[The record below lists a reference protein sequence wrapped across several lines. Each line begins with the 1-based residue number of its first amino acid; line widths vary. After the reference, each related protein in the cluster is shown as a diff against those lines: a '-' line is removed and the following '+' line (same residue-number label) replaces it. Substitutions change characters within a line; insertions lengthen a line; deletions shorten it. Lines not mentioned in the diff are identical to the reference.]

1 MQFDK
6 LVAAYVKL
14 RDLKAQLEAEAK
26 AKVKPVTEKM
36 DQLEGILLAALQE
49 TGQNSANTPAGTAYM
64 TTDNKVSVADWPA
77 FLEFVQQTGEW
88 DLIKRA
94 ASKEAVML
102 FKQAAEAEGAEVTLP
117 PGINWSSE
125 MKLGVQVSAK
135 QRSAA

>member
-77 FLEFVQQTGEW
+77 FLEFVQQKGEW

-102 FKQAAEAEGAEVTLP
+102 FKEANNEIP

>member
-14 RDLKAQLEAEAK
+14 RDMKAQLDAEAK
-26 AKVKPVTEKM
+26 AKVKPVADKMEKI
-36 DQLEGILLAALQE
+36 EGILLAGLQE
-49 TGQNSANTPAGTAYM
+49 SGQNSANTPSGTAYM
-64 TTDNKVSVADWPA
+64 TTENKVSVADWPA
-77 FLEFVQQTGEW
+77 FLEFVQEKGEW

-102 FKQAAEAEGAEVTLP
+102 FKEANDEIP

-125 MKLGVQVSAK
+125 MKVGVQVSAK